1 MTELPE
7 PPVPTDCDLR
17 DFPFMPL
24 DIARLRRSK
33 AWLKAKRNPALA
45 FYMVNLWTASWHE
58 LPASSL
64 EDNDAVLAD
73 LAMCDSR
80 KWPKIRGDVLHG
92 WIKCS
97 DGRLYHPVVAEKAQ
111 VAWSKQRSRLARF
124 NRRLEILSEA
134 WAALRAEVFRR
145 DDYTCQYC
153 TERGG
158 RLEADHVIPVSRG
171 GQTALAN
178 LATACLPCNRS
189 KGTKLLSEWIR

>member
-33 AWLKAKRNPALA
+33 AWLKAKRNRALA

-58 LPASSL
+58 LPAGSL
-64 EDNDAVLAD
+64 EDDDVALAD
-73 LAMCDSR
+73 LAMCDRR
-80 KWPKIRGDVLHG
+80 KWSKIREMIMRG

-97 DGRLYHPVVAEKAQ
+97 DGRLYHPVVAEKALA
-111 VAWSKQRSRLARF
+111 AWSKQRSRVAKF
-124 NRRLEILSEA
+124 NRRLEILSET

-145 DDYTCQYC
+145 DNYTCQYC
-153 TERGG
+153 SDRGG
-158 RLEADHVIPVSRG
+158 RLEADHLIPVSRG
-171 GQTALAN
+171 GETVLEN
-178 LATACLPCNRS
+178 LATACLACNRA